1 MVQTYHLYA
10 NVNDFKAYLAGTDHV
25 TDWDTDVAPITRVIN
40 AASQRIDNY
49 MGRSFGVRTET
60 HTYDIGRGALRTD
73 ALTPSGN
80 EIIDFPDY
88 WSSKLSGAGIIR
100 LADWLVSATTVTA
113 YTGTARGA
121 SATLSEGISNDFL
134 LEPYNTSPK
143 TLIKLQE
150 ETTKSF
156 DAGQQTLTILGEWGW
171 QNDKSS
177 ISTGAN
183 FENLRYEGFGP
194 EKIAVIVETLTD
206 NKNRT
211 ASNIRTIFQKSGGS
225 FGTTGSASHNFKQI
239 GIIKLDNSEITE
251 DKIFDLAIESGANEC
266 FFRNNFYE
274 IHCDKNKIYQVKKK
288 IEKKIKNFISTE
300 IEWVPLNY
308 IEIPEKIKDDIS
320 KFLEL
325 IEEDEDVQNVFTNV
339 KF

>member
-1 MVQTYHLYA
+1 MAGHSHWA
-10 NVNDFKAYLAGTDHV
+10 GIKHKKGKADKA
-25 TDWDTDVAPITRVIN
+25 
-40 AASQRIDNY
+40 
-49 MGRSFGVRTET
+49 RSNLFT
-60 HTYDIGRGALRTD
+60 
-73 ALTPSGN
+73 
-80 EIIDFPDY
+80 
-88 WSSKLSGAGIIR
+88 KLSREITVAAKLGDKNPEMNAR
-100 LADWLVSATTVTA
+100 LRSAIQS
-113 YTGTARGA
+113 AR
-121 SATLSEGISNDFL
+121 SSNM
-134 LEPYNTSPK
+134 PK
-143 TLIKLQE
+143 DNIQR
-150 ETTKSF
+150 
-156 DAGQQTLTILGEWGW
+156 AI
-171 QNDKSS
+171 DKSE
-177 ISTGAN
+177 ISADSN
-183 FENLRYEGFGP
+183 YENIRYEGFGP
-194 EKIAVIVETLTD
+194 KKIAIILETLTN